1 MNPLKALNYPRRLP
15 SKPVNLEISEA
26 SVVDDELVAA
36 FAALIPQL
44 SSSNPPPTADALRAI
59 VENPDYVLFLAR
71 DLDANGRIF
80 GSLTL
85 VTFRIPTG
93 LRAFIEDVV
102 VDENTRRSG
111 AGRAMTSAALN
122 KARSLG
128 VSTVDLTSRP
138 SREAANAMYQNM
150 GFELRSSNLYRFTL

>member
-1 MNPLKALNYPRRLP
+1 M
-15 SKPVNLEISEA
+15 NLEIFEA
-26 SVVDDELVAA
+26 TVVDDELVEA
-36 FAALIPQL
+36 FAVLIPQL
-44 SSSNPPPTADALRAI
+44 SSSNPPPDAAALRAI
-59 VENPDYVLFLAR
+59 VEHPDTFLFMAR
-71 DLDANGRIF
+71 DLDDGARMF

-102 VDENTRRSG
+102 VDETTRRSG
-111 AGRAMTSAALN
+111 AGRALTTAALD

-138 SREAANAMYQNM
+138 SREAANEMYQNM
-150 GFELRSSNLYRFTL
+150 GFELRNSNLYRFAL